1 MDQCRVTDKEHW
13 NRCLIEAFQES
24 QLGFCATKSFLSEY
38 HPIADDESPCCLE
51 DESNLCFQ
59 TLGKRQNY
67 CLKARRVTETSS
79 GRCHHQDDCP
89 NNDDHCISLS
99 VNDSSRLVRIERLD
113 AEPVLYLG
121 HYTQLRHSLSISNYA
136 PRTLLF
142 SPALM
147 QFMEELLA
155 YIASFS
161 AGFALL
167 NVVPCIAMDGQHIVT
182 AIVELLPGNP
192 ISPTKQRL
200 IQLSIYGGTVL
211 VIINVICGLHNL
223 LL

>member
-1 MDQCRVTDKEHW
+1 
-13 NRCLIEAFQES
+13 
-24 QLGFCATKSFLSEY
+24 
-38 HPIADDESPCCLE
+38 
-51 DESNLCFQ
+51 
-59 TLGKRQNY
+59 
-67 CLKARRVTETSS
+67 
-79 GRCHHQDDCP
+79 
-89 NNDDHCISLS
+89 
-99 VNDSSRLVRIERLD
+99 
-113 AEPVLYLG
+113 
-121 HYTQLRHSLSISNYA
+121 
-136 PRTLLF
+136 
-142 SPALM
+142 M

-200 IQLSIYGGTVL
+200 TQLSIYGGTVL